1 MPIFLVVNFAEH
13 FPEGHVPVF
22 TANHF
27 ASNVS
32 LLEHSIVRNH
42 NRHYMQ
48 ALSLGGGHALVRIQ
62 DPTNR
67 LVRLSLLAE
76 LSTPHSLFILE
87 NYCQSTVFDDLF
99 EKLTIDIA
107 TLQVLMLLS
116 LAENIA
122 SHSEPLF
129 KHLDCGR
136 VFSVSIGERQLNI
149 VVLENISLDEE
160 VSVGLVDG
168 EQDHATAF

>member
-1 MPIFLVVNFAEH
+1 MFFQKKCGDDRVESDRSGLLLSSEQSFSQFQSSRFLLSLNDSLRIIVVLVQKVFNFNGFQILNVATAQMPIFLVVNFAEH

-99 EKLTIDIA
+99 
-107 TLQVLMLLS
+107 
-116 LAENIA
+116 
-122 SHSEPLF
+122 
-129 KHLDCGR
+129 
-136 VFSVSIGERQLNI
+136 
-149 VVLENISLDEE
+149 
-160 VSVGLVDG
+160 
-168 EQDHATAF
+168 